1 MIEVVIRKYL
11 METLGV
17 PVYLEYPENPEDE
30 FIVMEKTGGTENH
43 IYTAMMAVQSYGES
57 LYDAAVLN
65 GKAIS
70 AMLEMAKLNEIC
82 KVSLNSDYNFT
93 DTRQKKYR
101 YQAVFDIVYY

>member
-70 AMLEMAKLNEIC
+70 AMLEMAKLNDNAVNYMKRFGWKNVVLNVEEIT
-82 KVSLNSDYNFT
+82 S
-93 DTRQKKYR
+93 
-101 YQAVFDIVYY
+101 